1 MQAFVFERSK
11 CMDTIERNL
20 AYFKEKHNDIYKAYA
35 EFGKML
41 HEEGGPL
48 DAKTRWLIK
57 IATSTS
63 CQNPY
68 ALKTHIRKALKN
80 GCSRDEVEHA
90 ILLTAPTAGFPVM
103 MEGILVLQETLGDTD
118 EVVMTE

>member
-1 MQAFVFERSK
+1 
-11 CMDTIERNL
+11 MDTIERNL
-20 AYFKEKHNDIYKAYA
+20 NYFKEKHKDIYKAYA
-35 EFGKML
+35 AYGKIL

-48 DAKTRWLIK
+48 HEKTRWLIK

-68 ALKTHIRKALKN
+68 ALKTHIRKALKS
-80 GCSRDEVEHA
+80 GSSREEVEHA
-90 ILLTAPTAGFPVM
+90 ILLTAPTAGFPKM
-103 MEGILVLQETLGDTD
+103 MEGLLVLQETLGDTD